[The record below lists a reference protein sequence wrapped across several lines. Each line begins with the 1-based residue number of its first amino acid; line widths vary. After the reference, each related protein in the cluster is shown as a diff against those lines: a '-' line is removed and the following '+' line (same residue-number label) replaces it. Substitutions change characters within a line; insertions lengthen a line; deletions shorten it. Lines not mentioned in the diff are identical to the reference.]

1 MNYTEL
7 INKQS
12 TEGNWEEVI
21 KLAQM
26 AIDEK
31 YHGENTSFFGI
42 RKGYINLFKGDC
54 HLLNKL
60 VTDDIKVFHFS
71 TQPELGSALKNKE
84 ITADIVNNNFV
95 ILCYDKDTVLG
106 RLTRS
111 EFKLLNFSIR
121 HSYAK
126 AYFKN
131 DSSGYIVKNIE
142 TGQQTVFEN
151 ANQLLAIEREK
162 RIDKIF
168 KD

>member
-12 TEGNWEEVI
+12 IEGNWEEVI

-42 RKGYINLFKGDC
+42 KKGYINCFKGGAYF
-54 HLLNKL
+54 LNEL
-60 VTDDIKVFHFS
+60 HGDDIKVFHFPN
-71 TQPELGSALKNKE
+71 QPELGTALKNKE
-84 ITADIVNNNFV
+84 ITPEIVNNNFV
-95 ILCYDKDTVLG
+95 ILSYDKDTVLG

-111 EFKLLNFSIR
+111 EYKLLNFSIR
-121 HSYAK
+121 SSSAK
-126 AYFKN
+126 AFFKN
-131 DSSGYIVKNIE
+131 GSDGYIVKNIE